1 MRVGTR
7 GLVTEALSGTA
18 VIYSGTI
25 VDDGGGGGT
34 YTALATGTAICRI
47 DALGG
52 NEGEIADRIS
62 DRSTH
67 LVTLPAETSITTA
80 QDLSIS
86 GRGTFEVTA
95 VREHT
100 DELARFVE
108 VVART

>member
-1 MRVGTR
+1 MIVSYR
-7 GLVTEALSGTA
+7 GLITEALAETANVLSGT
-18 VIYSGTI
+18 V

-34 YTALATGTAICRI
+34 VTSVAGGTIPCRI

-52 NEGEIADRIS
+52 DEGEVANRVS

-67 LVTLPAETSITTA
+67 LVTLRPETTITTTN
-80 QDLSIS
+80 DLLIN

-95 VREHT
+95 VRENT

-108 VVART
+108 VVARA